1 MNICLLGQFPPHIG
15 GVASHSQILARKL
28 AARGDNVYVLTYP
41 HSDIRDQKG
50 ITVKTAYTINI
61 KGLRGFIF
69 FLSCLFQLLLIV
81 RKYDIE
87 VIHAHFLIPPGLV
100 AVLVGGITHR
110 KVVVTVH
117 GSDIFI
123 LTRNTLIRILI
134 KYVLQKADI
143 IAVVNEEIKNEI
155 LKLDICGVPD
165 KIRLTPNAVDLEKFK
180 PTNKSTLFK
189 EIGIEPQKPVILFV
203 GNLVDQKG
211 LNYLLD
217 AKKEMQTPSV
227 LVIVGDGPLM
237 KELQEQVNRDG
248 INDVYFTGAR
258 RDVDQIMPGA
268 DLFVLP
274 SISEGSPISILEAFA
289 SGLPTVAT
297 NVGGIKEL
305 ITPDVGLIAPPKD
318 HAALKEAM
326 DKILKDKELQKKMAQ
341 RAPLK
346 AREYGEITVPY

>member
-15 GVASHSQILARKL
+15 GVASHSQMLARKL
-28 AARGDNVYVLTYP
+28 AGRGDNVYVLTYP
-41 HSDIRDQKG
+41 HTDIRDQDE
-50 ITVKTAYTINI
+50 ITIKTAFTINI

-69 FLSCLFQLLLIV
+69 FLSSLFQLLNIV

-123 LTRNTLIRILI
+123 LTRNTLLKILI
-134 KYVLQKADI
+134 KYVLKKADI
-143 IAVVNEEIKNEI
+143 IAVVNEDIRDQI
-155 LKLDICGVPD
+155 LKLDISGVPD

-180 PTNKSTLFK
+180 PTNKSALFK
-189 EIGIEPQKPVILFV
+189 EIGIHQKPVVLFV

-217 AKKEMQTPSV
+217 AKKEMETPSA

-237 KELQEQVNRDG
+237 KKLQEQVKRDG

-258 RDVDQIMPGA
+258 RDVEQIMPGA

-274 SISEGSPISILEAFA
+274 SLSEGSPISILEAFA
-289 SGLPTVAT
+289 SGLPAVAT
-297 NVGGIKEL
+297 NLGGVKEL
-305 ITPDVGLIAPPKD
+305 ITPDVGLIVPSKD
-318 HAALKEAM
+318 HTSLKEAM
-326 DKILKDKELQKKMAQ
+326 DKILKDKELKKKMAQ
-341 RAPLK
+341 
-346 AREYGEITVPY
+346 